1 MLFMPEMDMIM
12 MATVWGLSFQEDHN
26 QVEVAAI
33 GKHLHMISYSIWQV
47 IFLDKI
53 AGLFAMLAWHLKATF
68 LKCTIYLLLGAVV
81 GVEAEVV
88 VDEAAKVAVME
99 AAITAALL
107 QEGQITELS
116 SLVSRR
122 HNFI

>member
-1 MLFMPEMDMIM
+1 
-12 MATVWGLSFQEDHN
+12 
-26 QVEVAAI
+26 VEVAAI
-33 GKHLHMISYSIWQV
+33 
-47 IFLDKI
+47 
-53 AGLFAMLAWHLKATF
+53 
-68 LKCTIYLLLGAVV
+68 GAVV

-116 SLVSRR
+116 SLDCLRPVRGKT
-122 HNFI
+122 

>member
-1 MLFMPEMDMIM
+1 
-12 MATVWGLSFQEDHN
+12 
-26 QVEVAAI
+26 
-33 GKHLHMISYSIWQV
+33 
-47 IFLDKI
+47 
-53 AGLFAMLAWHLKATF
+53 MLAWHLKATF